1 MGTRSL
7 THFIQR
13 YQEQPKDKRRK
24 PIFKD
29 TEVVVMYRQYDGYP
43 SGHGI
48 DLAEF
53 LAKGRLVNG
62 ISAVENELV
71 FNGMGC
77 LAAQVV
83 AHFKQGA
90 GGIYLH
96 SAGTTDCWEEY
107 NYYIIANEETKEII
121 LKCVNSSDK
130 VIFEGT
136 PQNFIGQLEQIDRAN
151 S

>member
-24 PIFKD
+24 PIYKD
-29 TEVVVMYRQYDGYP
+29 TEVVVMYRQMDGYP

-53 LAKGRLVNG
+53 LAKGKLVNG
-62 ISAVENELV
+62 ISFAEKELV

-77 LAAQVV
+77 LSAQVI
-83 AHFKQGA
+83 AHFKNGA

-96 SAGTTDCWEEY
+96 EAGTTDCWQ
-107 NYYIIANEETKEII
+107 NYDYYVIANEDTKEVTF
-121 LKCVNSSDK
+121 KCVNGSK
-130 VIFEGT
+130 TIFEGT
-136 PQNFIGQLEQIDRAN
+136 PQQFIEELEAIEKADD
-151 S
+151 

>member
-7 THFIQR
+7 THFIER
-13 YQEQPKDKRRK
+13 YIEPSKDKRRK
-24 PIFKD
+24 PIVKD

-48 DLAEF
+48 QLAEF

-62 ISAVENELV
+62 ISAVEPEIV

-77 LAAQVV
+77 LSAQVV
-83 AHFKQGA
+83 AHFKEGA

-96 SAGTTDCWEEY
+96 AAGTRDCWQDY
-107 NYYIIANEETKEII
+107 DYYVIGNEETKELI
-121 LKCVNSSDK
+121 LKCVNSRGK

-136 PQNFIGQLEQIDRAN
+136 PKEFIDELEEIEERN
-151 S
+151 

>member
-7 THFIQR
+7 THFIER
-13 YQEQPKDKRRK
+13 YKEPSKDKRRK
-24 PIFKD
+24 PIVKD
-29 TEVVVMYRQYDGYP
+29 TEIVVMYRQYDGYP

-48 DLAEF
+48 DLSEF

-62 ISAVENELV
+62 ISPIEKELV

-77 LAAQVV
+77 LSAQVV
-83 AHFKQGA
+83 AHFKEGA

-96 SAGTTDCWEEY
+96 KAGTRDCWQDY
-107 NYYIIANEETKEII
+107 DYYVIGDEETKELI
-121 LKCVNSSDK
+121 LKCVNSRGN

-136 PQNFIGQLEQIDRAN
+136 PQEFIEQLEEIEERN
-151 S
+151 